1 MARQLKK
8 GPRQDISLGVTNI
21 INGISAEKDT
31 RDEHLCPAQL
41 RGAAVFGVQ
50 LERL

>member
-8 GPRQDISLGVTNI
+8 GPRQDISLGVANI
-21 INGISAEKDT
+21 NDISAEKDA

-50 LERL
+50 LERV